1 MELKKIKYVPLKLMS
16 HHQNRQLKLA
26 RGYLSGFVKLKG
38 SNNLF

>member
-1 MELKKIKYVPLKLMS
+1 VS

-26 RGYLSGFVKLKG
+26 RSYLSGFVKLKG